1 MLYPNCGLI
10 MHLYAHI
17 YNLNSVSLTL
27 FTNFLLIVLTV
38 ELTCF
43 PASTHC
49 LEGFALLC
57 IITFKSI
64 SYSITFYT
72 RKNTQRQTQRASK
85 GSHNTFI
92 LLKKLIVFQRQEWGS
107 QCDGCC
113 CFPPL
118 SLEIWGWMCPNSKQ
132 FGKWMGPIWTAQ
144 LGESLVMLIGSSWIP
159 NSLPY

>member
-1 MLYPNCGLI
+1 MITCMLYPNCGLI

-27 FTNFLLIVLTV
+27 FTNFLLIVGLLTV

-92 LLKKLIVFQRQEWGS
+92 LLKKTHSFSTTRV
-107 QCDGCC
+107 
-113 CFPPL
+113 
-118 SLEIWGWMCPNSKQ
+118 
-132 FGKWMGPIWTAQ
+132 GK
-144 LGESLVMLIGSSWIP
+144 SV
-159 NSLPY
+159 

>member
-1 MLYPNCGLI
+1 M
-10 MHLYAHI
+10 MAEVKKKVKMYAPI

-27 FTNFLLIVLTV
+27 FTIFLLIVLTV
-38 ELTCF
+38 ELACF
-43 PASTHC
+43 PASTNC

-92 LLKKLIVFQRQEWGS
+92 LLKKTHSFSTTRV
-107 QCDGCC
+107 
-113 CFPPL
+113 
-118 SLEIWGWMCPNSKQ
+118 
-132 FGKWMGPIWTAQ
+132 GK
-144 LGESLVMLIGSSWIP
+144 SV
-159 NSLPY
+159 